1 MVVAFLVAIGS
12 PPPRP
17 KVELCD
23 GVFTG
28 FAGSLVIPANGM
40 FSALANSA
48 SILAFSDLRCGF
60 SFLFISYVFA
70 VAYLCDHTTMQPHS
84 CTYVCFSNCPT
95 AQLCG
100 YVVKWLHI
108 IAVMQSCSCMV
119 VRLCY
124 FPHFLIYSS
133 ARLVKSSLARPL
145 PF

>member
-48 SILAFSDLRCGF
+48 SILAFFFLVHVLCFLRLLICATTQ
-60 SFLFISYVFA
+60 LCNHI
-70 VAYLCDHTTMQPHS
+70 VAHT
-84 CTYVCFSNCPT
+84 CVLVT
-95 AQLCG
+95 AQLLN
-100 YVVKWLHI
+100 YVV
-108 IAVMQSCSCMV
+108 V
-119 VRLCY
+119 
-124 FPHFLIYSS
+124 
-133 ARLVKSSLARPL
+133 
-145 PF
+145 